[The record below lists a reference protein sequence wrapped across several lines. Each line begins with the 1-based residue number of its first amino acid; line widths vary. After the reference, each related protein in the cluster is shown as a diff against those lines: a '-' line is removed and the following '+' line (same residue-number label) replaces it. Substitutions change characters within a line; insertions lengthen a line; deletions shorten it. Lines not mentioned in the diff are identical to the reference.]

1 MYMLSPIH
9 MTLLAAALAAAFPAV
24 AQETPPAAPAAAA
37 PKAAAA
43 KAEAEPAMQKVEV
56 RGNADSYDPRRD
68 DTATKIVVGQEEI
81 AKYGDTNVADV
92 LKRVPG
98 ITVNSPNG
106 RNAEIRMR
114 GLGAG
119 YTQILINGERAPNG
133 FTLDSLSP
141 DVIERIEVLRA
152 ASAEFSTQSVA
163 GTVNIVLKKTARSGQ
178 REFKLGARAGGGFSG
193 PTANVQLSDK
203 LGKMSYSIAG
213 SVMAEQFGR
222 EVASDELGYDLAG
235 NPVLVRHTDGDENG
249 RLNLFNFAPRLNWTL
264 GNGDTLTSQSFVNS
278 ARFRNHN
285 REITG
290 TSLGAAPFYPQ
301 LNSSIRSDN
310 DVVRTEINWVHKMA
324 DGAKLD
330 VKASLIGG
338 QNTTDNRRTT
348 PAGAPRPI
356 DNLVHLEAEEAGTTT
371 VGKFSKTIF
380 KDHALGMG
388 WDAGYSIREDS
399 REETEAGRLVFPL
412 LPNGEESESRV
423 SRLALYAQDEWNLTP
438 RWSVYLG
445 ARWEG
450 IRTRTTG
457 NTFPVGRS
465 SSSVWSP
472 VMQTL
477 FKIPDTKGDQVRF
490 AVTRTYKA
498 PSFQQ
503 LIPRR
508 QTSIDN
514 RSTDPDFAGNPDLKP
529 ELALG
534 LDASYE
540 HYWAEGAL
548 FSVSGS
554 VRRIDDYTRYLVNFD
569 GARWV
574 AMPMNAGRALT
585 RGLELETK
593 FPLKAVMKN
602 APAIDLRA
610 SVSANWSRVD
620 GVPGPDNRLDGQTP
634 LSANLGI
641 DYKRGDLSTGASFA
655 YKQGGTVRVSE
666 RQTSFIVARRE
677 LEAYALYKFTARQQ
691 LRVALSN
698 LLGQD
703 FVNRSSFVE
712 EGRGLVLRNAR
723 FKAGPSLRA
732 TLELKF

>member
-1 MYMLSPIH
+1 MYMLSPIRL
-9 MTLLAAALAAAFPAV
+9 TLLAAALAAAFPSH
-24 AQETPPAAPAAAA
+24 AQETAPVA
-37 PKAAAA
+37 PKA
-43 KAEAEPAMQKVEV
+43 EAGEQKMQKVEV

-68 DTATKIVVGQEEI
+68 DTATKIVVSQEEI

-178 REFKLGARAGGGFSG
+178 REFKLGARTGSGFSG
-193 PTANVQLSDK
+193 PTANLQLSDK
-203 LGKMSYSIAG
+203 LGKMSYSVAA

-222 EVASDELGYDLAG
+222 TVLSEEQGYDLAG
-235 NPVLVRHTDGDENG
+235 ARTLARHTHGDEEG
-249 RLNLFNFAPRLNWTL
+249 RLKLFNLAPRLNWTL
-264 GNGDTLTSQSFVNS
+264 EGGDTLTWQTFVNS

-285 REITG
+285 HESTT
-290 TSLGAAPFYPQ
+290 TSLGAPAFYPV
-301 LNSSIRSDN
+301 LDSSIRSDN
-310 DVVRTEINWVHKMA
+310 DVLRSEVNWVHKLA

-330 VKASLIGG
+330 VKASLVGG
-338 QNTTDNRRTT
+338 WNTTDNRRST
-348 PAGAPRPI
+348 PAGAVRAV
-356 DNLVHLEAEEAGTTT
+356 DNLVHLEAEEAGATT
-371 VGKFSKTIF
+371 VGKYSKTIMAG
-380 KDHALGMG
+380 HNLGMG
-388 WDAGYSIREDS
+388 WDAGYSKREDS
-399 REETEAGRLVFPL
+399 REESEAGRAVFPA
-412 LPNGEESESRV
+412 LPEGELSDSRV
-423 SRLALYAQDEWNLTP
+423 ARLALYAQDEWNLTP

-450 IRTRTTG
+450 IRTTTTG
-457 NTFPVGRS
+457 NTFNTGRS

-477 FKIPDTKGDQVRF
+477 FKIPDTKGDQLRF

-534 LDASYE
+534 FDASYE

-574 AMPMNAGRALT
+574 AMPMNAGRATT

-593 FPLKAVMKN
+593 FPLKALLKD

-610 SVSANWSRVD
+610 SLSANWSRVD

-641 DYKRGDLSTGASFA
+641 DYKRSDFTTGASFA

-666 RQTSFIVARRE
+666 RQTSFLVPRRD
-677 LEAYALYKFTARQQ
+677 LEAYALYKFNPKQQ

-703 FVNRSSFVE
+703 FINRSSFLE
-712 EGRGLVLRNAR
+712 EGRGLILREGR

>member
-1 MYMLSPIH
+1 MLSPIRL
-9 MTLLAAALAAAFPAV
+9 TLLAAALAAAFPAL
-24 AQETPPAAPAAAA
+24 AQDSATPQAAAA
-37 PKAAAA
+37 PAKTAAAPVP
-43 KAEAEPAMQKVEV
+43 EQKIQQVEV
-56 RGNADSYDPRRD
+56 RAGAAAYDPRRD
-68 DTATKIVVGQEEI
+68 DTATKIVVSQEEI
-81 AKYGDTNVADV
+81 VKYGDTNVADV

-178 REFKLGARAGGGFSG
+178 REFKIGARTGSGQHG
-193 PTANVQLSDK
+193 PTANIQLSDK
-203 LGKMSYSIAG
+203 LGKMSYSVAG
-213 SVMAEQFGR
+213 SVVAEQSKRSIVSTEQGF
-222 EVASDELGYDLAG
+222 DLAG
-235 NPVLVRHTDGDENG
+235 NPTLARQTDGAEEG
-249 RLNLFNFAPRLNWTL
+249 RFTFYNLAPRLNWTL
-264 GNGDTLTSQSFVNS
+264 DNGDTLTSQSFVNS
-278 ARFRNHN
+278 VRFRNHSH
-285 REITG
+285 ETTS
-290 TSLGAAPFYPQ
+290 TSLGPAAVYP
-301 LNSSIRSDN
+301 LLDSRVKSDN
-310 DVVRTEINWVHKMA
+310 DVLRTELNWVHKMA

-338 QNTTDNRRTT
+338 WNTTDNTRATPPAATRRV
-348 PAGAPRPI
+348 
-356 DNLVHLEAEEAGTTT
+356 DNLVHLEAEERGTTT
-371 VGKFSKTIF
+371 VGKFSKTIM

-388 WDAGYSIREDS
+388 WDAGYSEREDS
-399 REETEAGRLVFPL
+399 REEFEAGNRVFPAL
-412 LPNGEESESRV
+412 AHGEESRSRV
-423 SRLALYAQDEWNLTP
+423 ARLAMYAQDEWSLTP
-438 RWSVYLG
+438 RWSLYLG

-450 IRTRTTG
+450 IRTTTSG
-457 NTFPVGRS
+457 NTFVTGRS
-465 SSSVWSP
+465 SSNVWSP

-477 FKIPDTKGDQVRF
+477 FKIPDTKGDQLRF

-514 RSTDPDFAGNPDLKP
+514 RSTDPDYAGNPDLKP

-540 HYWAEGAL
+540 LYWAEGAL
-548 FSVSGS
+548 VSISGS
-554 VRRIDDYTRYLVNFD
+554 MRRIDDYTRFLVNFD

-574 AMPMNAGRALT
+574 AMPVNAGRAMT

-593 FPLKAVMKN
+593 FPLKAVMKD

-610 SVSANWSRVD
+610 SLSANWSRVD

-641 DYKRGDLSTGASFA
+641 DYKRSDFSTGASFA
-655 YKQGGTVRVSE
+655 YRQGGTVRISE
-666 RQTSFIVARRE
+666 RQTSFIVARRD
-677 LEAYALYKFTARQQ
+677 LEAYALYKFNPKQQ

-703 FVNRSSFVE
+703 FVSRGSFVE
-712 EGRGLVLRNAR
+712 EGRGPILRQTR

>member
-1 MYMLSPIH
+1 MYIFAPIRL
-9 MTLLAAALAAAFPAV
+9 TLLATALASAFPV
-24 AQETPPAAPAAAA
+24 FAQQTTSTVSKTEEAAPEQ
-37 PKAAAA
+37 K
-43 KAEAEPAMQKVEV
+43 MQKVEV

-68 DTATKIVVGQEEI
+68 DTATKIVVGQEELL
-81 AKYGDTNVADV
+81 KYGDTNVADV

-98 ITVNSPNG
+98 ITVSSPNG
-106 RNAEIRMR
+106 RGAEIRMR

-163 GTVNIVLKKTARSGQ
+163 GTVNIVLKKAVRSGQ
-178 REFKLGARAGGGFSG
+178 REFKLGARAGSGVSG
-193 PTANVQLSDK
+193 PTANIQLSDK

-213 SVMAEQFGR
+213 SAMFEQYRR
-222 EVASDELGYDLAG
+222 ETSSDEQGFDLAG
-235 NPVLVRHTDGDENG
+235 NPNLVRRGDGDERARFNHF
-249 RLNLFNFAPRLNWTL
+249 NLAPRLNWTL
-264 GNGDTLTSQSFVNS
+264 DNGDTVTSQTFVNLV
-278 ARFRNHN
+278 RFRNRSHEST
-285 REITG
+285 RT
-290 TSLGAAPFYPQ
+290 TLGAAPLYPE
-301 LNSSIRSDN
+301 LDTALRPNN
-310 DVVRTEINWVHKMA
+310 DVLRSELNWVHKMA

-338 QNTTDNRRTT
+338 QNTTDNWRWT
-348 PAGAPRPI
+348 APGSPRAL
-356 DNLVHLEAEEAGTTT
+356 DNQVHLEADEVGATT
-371 VGKFSKTIF
+371 VGKFSKTIL

-388 WDAGYSIREDS
+388 WDAGWSVREDS
-399 REETEAGRLVFPL
+399 REEFEAGRTLYPA
-412 LPNGEESESRV
+412 LPDGETSESRV
-423 SRLALYAQDEWNLTP
+423 TRLALYAQDEWNLTP

-450 IRTRTTG
+450 IRTTTSG
-457 NTFPVGRS
+457 NTFVTGRS
-465 SSSVWSP
+465 SSNVWSP

-477 FKIPDTKGDQVRF
+477 WKIPGTKGDQVRF

-508 QTSIDN
+508 QTSVDN
-514 RSTDPDFAGNPDLKP
+514 RSTDPDYAGNPDLQP

-534 LDASYE
+534 FDAAYE

-548 FSVSGS
+548 FSVSAS
-554 VRRIDDYTRYLVNFD
+554 TRRIDGYIRHLVDFD

-574 AMPMNAGRALT
+574 AMPMNAGRATT

-593 FPLKAVMKN
+593 FPLKALMKE

-610 SVSANWSRVD
+610 SLSANWSRVD

-641 DYKRGDLSTGASFA
+641 DYKRAAVTTGASFA

-666 RQTSFIVARRE
+666 RQTSFITPRRD
-677 LEAYALYKFTARQQ
+677 LEAYVLYKFSQKQA

-703 FVNRSSFVE
+703 FVNRGSFVE
-712 EGRGLVLRNAR
+712 AGRGLVLRESR
-723 FKAGPSLRA
+723 FKAGPSARA
-732 TLELKF
+732 TLEMKF

>member
-1 MYMLSPIH
+1 MLSPIRL
-9 MTLLAAALAAAFPAV
+9 TLLAAALAAAFPAS
-24 AQETPPAAPAAAA
+24 AQDTASAA
-37 PKAAAA
+37 PKAAPVKTESAA
-43 KAEAEPAMQKVEV
+43 EQKMQKVEV
-56 RGNADSYDPRRD
+56 RGTTESYDPRRD

-81 AKYGDTNVADV
+81 MKYGDTNVADV

-163 GTVNIVLKKTARSGQ
+163 GTVNIVLKKTVRSGQ
-178 REFKLGARAGGGFSG
+178 REFKIGARAGSGFSG
-193 PTANVQLSDK
+193 PTANLQLSDK
-203 LGKMSYSIAG
+203 LGKMSYSVAA
-213 SVMAEQFGR
+213 SAMYEQFERDGR
-222 EVASDELGYDLAG
+222 SLEEGYDLAG
-235 NPVLVRHTDGDENG
+235 TPNLVRRTEVDENA
-249 RLNLFNFAPRLNWTL
+249 RFNLFNLAPRLNWTL
-264 GNGDTLTSQSFVNS
+264 ENGDTLTSQSFVNS
-278 ARFRNHN
+278 ARFRNRN
-285 REITG
+285 RETSS
-290 TSLGAAPFYPQ
+290 TSLGAPAPYPV
-301 LNSSIRSDN
+301 LDAALRSDN
-310 DVVRTEINWVHKMA
+310 DVVRTELNWVHKLA

-330 VKASLIGG
+330 VKASVIGG

-348 PAGAPRPI
+348 PAGAPRAV
-356 DNLVHLEAEEAGTTT
+356 DNLVHLEAEEVGTTT
-371 VGKFSKTIF
+371 VGKFSKTIM
-380 KDHALGMG
+380 KDHALAMG
-388 WDAGYSIREDS
+388 WDAGWSVREDS
-399 REETEAGRLVFPL
+399 REESEAGRLL
-412 LPNGEESESRV
+412 LPALPDGETSESRV
-423 SRLALYAQDEWNLTP
+423 TRLAVYAQDEWNLTP

-450 IRTRTTG
+450 IRTRTSG
-457 NTFPVGRS
+457 NTFETGRS
-465 SSSVWSP
+465 SSNVWSP

-477 FKIPDTKGDQVRF
+477 FKIPDTKGDQLRF

-514 RSTDPDFAGNPDLKP
+514 RSTDPDFAGNPDLQP

-534 LDASYE
+534 FDASYE
-540 HYWAEGAL
+540 RYWAEGAL
-548 FSVSGS
+548 LSISGS
-554 VRRIDDYTRYLVNFD
+554 MRRIDGYIRNMVDFD

-574 AMPMNAGRALT
+574 AMPMNAGRAIT
-585 RGLELETK
+585 RGLEIETK
-593 FPLKAVMKN
+593 FPLKAVMKD

-610 SVSANWSRVD
+610 SVSANWSKVD

-634 LSANLGI
+634 LSANFGI
-641 DYKRGDLSTGASFA
+641 DYKLAALSTGASFA
-655 YKQGGTVRVSE
+655 YRQGGTVRISE
-666 RQTSFIVARRE
+666 RQTAFLAPRRE
-677 LEAYALYKFTARQQ
+677 LEAYALYKFTPKQQ

-703 FVNRSSFVE
+703 FINSGSFFE
-712 EGRGLVLRNAR
+712 PGRGLVVRNAR
-723 FKAGPSLRA
+723 LEQGPSLRA

>member
-1 MYMLSPIH
+1 MLLTPVRL
-9 MTLLAAALAAAFPAV
+9 TLLAAALATAFPAL
-24 AQETPPAAPAAAA
+24 AQEAPPATP
-37 PKAAAA
+37 
-43 KAEAEPAMQKVEV
+43 KAEAAQPASGQKIQQVEV
-56 RGNADSYDPRRD
+56 RGTAASYDARRD
-68 DTATKIVVGQEEI
+68 DTATKIVVSQEEI

-98 ITVNSPNG
+98 ITVSSPNG
-106 RNAEIRMR
+106 RGAEIRMR

-152 ASAEFSTQSVA
+152 ASAEYSTQSVA
-163 GTVNIVLKKTARSGQ
+163 GTVNIVLKKAVRAGQ
-178 REFKLGARAGGGFSG
+178 REFKIGARTGSGFSG
-193 PTANVQLSDK
+193 PTANIQLSDK

-213 SVMAEQFGR
+213 SVMAEQFHR
-222 EVASDELGYDLAG
+222 QVISDEHGFDLAG
-235 NPVLVRHTDGDENG
+235 APTLVRRTDGDEHG
-249 RLNLFNFAPRLNWTL
+249 RLMLINLAPRLNWAL
-264 GNGDTLTSQSFVNS
+264 EGGDTLSSQSFVNS
-278 ARFRNHN
+278 ARFRNGSH
-285 REITG
+285 ETTG
-290 TSLGAAPFYPQ
+290 ASLGAPAFYPV
-301 LNSSIRSDN
+301 LDAAARSDN
-310 DVVRTEINWVHKMA
+310 DVVRTELNWVHKTA

-330 VKASLIGG
+330 LKGG
-338 QNTTDNRRTT
+338 VVGGWNTTDNLRAT
-348 PAGAPRPI
+348 PAGAARPV
-356 DNLVHLEAEEAGTTT
+356 DNQVHLEASERGATT
-371 VGKFSKTIF
+371 VGKYSKTIQAG
-380 KDHALGMG
+380 HALGMG
-388 WDAGYSIREDS
+388 WDGGYSVREDS
-399 REETEAGRLVFPL
+399 REETETGRLVFPE

-423 SRLALYAQDEWNLTP
+423 ARLALYAQDEWNVTP
-438 RWSVYLG
+438 RWSVYFG

-450 IRTRTTG
+450 IRTTTTG
-457 NTFPVGRS
+457 NTFSTGRS
-465 SSSVWSP
+465 RSSVWSP
-472 VMQTL
+472 VFQTL
-477 FKIPDTKGDQVRF
+477 FKIPDTKGDQLRF

-514 RSTDPDFAGNPDLKP
+514 RSTDPDYAGNPDLQP

-534 LDASYE
+534 FDASYE

-548 FSVSGS
+548 FSLSAS
-554 VRRIDDYTRYLVNFD
+554 TRRIDGYTRYLVGFD

-574 AMPMNAGRALT
+574 AMPRNAGTATT

-593 FPLKAVMKN
+593 FPLKAIMKD

-620 GVPGPDNRLDGQTP
+620 GVPGPDNRLDGQAP
-634 LSANLGI
+634 LSGNLGI
-641 DYKRGDLSTGASFA
+641 DYKRGALTTGASFA
-655 YKQGGTVRVSE
+655 YKGGGQVRLSEQQVSYLM
-666 RQTSFIVARRE
+666 VRRD
-677 LEAYALYKFTARQQ
+677 LEAYALFKFNPQQQ

-703 FVNRSSFVE
+703 FVNRSSFLE
-712 EGRGLVLRNAR
+712 QERGLVVRDTR
-723 FKAGPSLRA
+723 FVSGPSLRA